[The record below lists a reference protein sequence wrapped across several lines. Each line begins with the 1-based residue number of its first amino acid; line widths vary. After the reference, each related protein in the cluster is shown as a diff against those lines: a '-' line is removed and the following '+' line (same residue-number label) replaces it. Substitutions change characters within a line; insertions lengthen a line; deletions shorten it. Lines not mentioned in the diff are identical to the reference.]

1 MDFWK
6 STTDAVT
13 KAVNSLLEN
22 NRRTAMIN
30 RLKIVVKNEKD
41 VQSRAYAQLGKY
53 YYQNLRD
60 PQNGDTETYC
70 AAIEKSS
77 ARLGRAY
84 AKLDE
89 LTVPTGSCS
98 CGCTDGQEDDVC
110 CCEEEPEAESAE
122 EKSAG
127 EGSAAEPE
135 ASASPLMREESNP
148 VSEEAADDAE
158 NPLDPFTPVKNDGGE
173 DPAQK

>member
-13 KAVNSLLEN
+13 KAVSDLVEK

-41 VQSRAYAQLGKY
+41 VQNRAYAQLGKY

-70 AAIEKSS
+70 AAIEKAS

-89 LTVPTGSCS
+89 LTVPA
-98 CGCTDGQEDDVC
+98 EAC
-110 CCEEEPEAESAE
+110 CCTAGQDAACDGDEEPETKPAEAE
-122 EKSAG
+122 APAAG
-127 EGSAAEPE
+127 PD
-135 ASASPLMREESNP
+135 SPLMREEPNP
-148 VSEEAADDAE
+148 VNEEAADDAE
-158 NPLDPFTPVKNDGGE
+158 NPLDPFIPVQND
-173 DPAQK
+173 DSQKQD

>member
-6 STTDAVT
+6 NTADAVT
-13 KAVNSLLEN
+13 KAVNDLMEK
-22 NRRTAMIN
+22 NRRTAVIN
-30 RLKIVVKNEKD
+30 RLKIVVRNEKD
-41 VQSRAYAQLGKY
+41 IQNKAYEQLGRY

-89 LTVPTGSCS
+89 LTVPSGC
-98 CGCTDGQEDDVC
+98 CGGCGQEDDAC
-110 CCEEEPEAESAE
+110 CCGEETAEEEPD
-122 EKSAG
+122 G
-127 EGSAAEPE
+127 PV
-135 ASASPLMREESNP
+135 SPLIREEANP
-148 VSEEAADDAE
+148 ANEEAAGDAD
-158 NPLDPFTPVKNDGGE
+158 DPFSAEKGGSE
-173 DPAQK
+173 ISDPQE